1 MAKSKKK
8 VVKKPA
14 KAKTP
19 AKKKAAPKKKTPA
32 KKKAVKKIV
41 NPHIGKRYF
50 AIEVGGYGGEIVAGK
65 ASEEF
70 VKYWLNPERKDRLAD
85 HIMAMHRKAAY
96 GIEDEE
102 DEDNQEFDSDSPEVL
117 PGIGD
122 VEYWNLDDF
131 EHDTWV
137 SSDYA
142 GFTVGEIELNPQAVY
157 KDGALDWDDK
167 YCNKKN
173 FDWGQD
179 KFTPKGKEQEVTLD
193 RVVYSRELFIED
205 KPDDILAYSEAVPAI
220 MVYDSQKGVF
230 GRLIVE
236 TNGEDFD
243 PKKFAYTV
251 CENTMSNSI
260 TGFYYDKKQLSLD
273 MDILSTWGKG
283 FCAAVGYL
291 PKIDTEYNHD
301 LNMIEGWQNLEE
313 SE

>member
-8 VVKKPA
+8 VVKK
-14 KAKTP
+14 P

-50 AIEVGGYGGEIVAGK
+50 AIEVGGYGGEFVAGK

-70 VKYWLNPERKDRLAD
+70 VKYWSDPERSNSLED
-85 HIMAMHRKAAY
+85 HIMAMHQKAAFQMEDD
-96 GIEDEE
+96 EDEE
-102 DEDNQEFDSDSPEVL
+102 NQEYDSNSPPVM
-117 PGIGD
+117 PGQRD

-137 SSDYA
+137 SADYA
-142 GFTVGEIELNPQAVY
+142 GFTMCEIELNPQAVY
-157 KDGALDWDDK
+157 KDGTLDWDDK
-167 YCNKKN
+167 YSKKRN
-173 FDWGQD
+173 FDWSQD
-179 KFTPKGKEQEVTLD
+179 KFTPKGSDKEVTFD

-205 KPDDILAYSEAVPAI
+205 KPDDILVYSEAVPAI

-251 CENTMSNSI
+251 CENNMSNHI
-260 TGFYYDKKQLSLD
+260 TGFYYDKKQLTLD

-283 FCAAVGYL
+283 FHVHAGYL